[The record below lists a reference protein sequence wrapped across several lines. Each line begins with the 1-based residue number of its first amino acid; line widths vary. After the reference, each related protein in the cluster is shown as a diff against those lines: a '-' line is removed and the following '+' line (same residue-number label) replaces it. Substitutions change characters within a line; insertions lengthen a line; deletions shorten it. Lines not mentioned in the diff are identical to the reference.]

1 MEENNVSKKDTQTTE
16 GNLPAALTYFAG
28 WITGLVF
35 LLTEK
40 EDDFI
45 RFNAAQSIVVFGAL
59 NVLSLIPLL
68 GQLLLIVIVP
78 LGVVLWVVLMY
89 KAYKN
94 EKFELPVASDL
105 AKQLEKALK

>member
-1 MEENNVSKKDTQTTE
+1 MEDNKVSKSESKAE
-16 GNLPAALTYFAG
+16 GNLPAAITYFAG
-28 WITGLVF
+28 WITGLIF

-45 RFNAAQSIVVFGAL
+45 RFNAAQSMVVFGAL

-78 LGVVLWVVLMY
+78 LGVVLWIVLMY
-89 KAYKN
+89 KAYNN
-94 EKFELPVASDL
+94 EKFELPVAADL